1 LINVHHRHEA
11 EPPRDNKIQL
21 RPIKLDFLGFNKE
34 DPLHIRFE
42 ASTYNDPM
50 EALINLKQV
59 FSVEK
64 EHLKDQATLLQNI
77 KANLC
82 KA

>member
-1 LINVHHRHEA
+1 MYVIEA
-11 EPPRDNKIQL
+11 EPPRGNYIQL
-21 RPIKLDFLGFNKE
+21 TPIKLDFPGFNKE

-42 ASTYNDPM
+42 ASTYDNSM

-59 FSVEK
+59 SSIEK
-64 EHLKDQATLLQNI
+64 EYLKDQATLLQNI

>member
-1 LINVHHRHEA
+1 
-11 EPPRDNKIQL
+11 
-21 RPIKLDFLGFNKE
+21 
-34 DPLHIRFE
+34 
-42 ASTYNDPM
+42 M

-59 FSVEK
+59 SSIEK
-64 EHLKDQATLLQNI
+64 EYLKDQATLLQNI